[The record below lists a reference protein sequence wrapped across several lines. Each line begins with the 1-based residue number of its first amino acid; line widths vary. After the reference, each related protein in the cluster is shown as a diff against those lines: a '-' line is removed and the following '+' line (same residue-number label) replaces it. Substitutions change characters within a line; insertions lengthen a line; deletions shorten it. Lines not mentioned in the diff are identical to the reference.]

1 MTIVVT
7 SPRNSSNR
15 RVVLPDE
22 FFVDDDG
29 VDEEVPAVKEQQQ
42 KERQLVRR
50 MTPADGRPPR
60 HNNDHLSQHRGQ
72 SIEWRDVCMN
82 VKLAAKK
89 KKRNNGD
96 DAVPV
101 VEENNKKILD
111 HVWGGAKAGELSAI
125 MGASGALLR
134 CGVLSSSLLPSFFF
148 AIGSPFSFSPSSW
161 AALT

>member
-60 HNNDHLSQHRGQ
+60 HNDQLSQHRGQ

-82 VKLAAKK
+82 VKIAAKK
-89 KKRNNGD
+89 KKRND
-96 DAVPV
+96 DENV
-101 VEENNKKILD
+101 VETNKKILD

-125 MGASGALLR
+125 MGASGALL
-134 CGVLSSSLLPSFFF
+134 CAVFSSFLGHRLLT
-148 AIGSPFSFSPSSW
+148 
-161 AALT
+161 L